1 LNEIRI
7 LSPTGVIG
15 SGFREESFQR
25 GVELNPHF
33 IACDAGSTDGGPAFL
48 GGGVPHF
55 AWEGTK
61 RDLRLMMLARDKLNI
76 PLILGSCGTAGGDA
90 GLAWMREIALEI
102 AAEEGLKFKLACIHS
117 EQDKAYVKRRLKEGR
132 IAPLH
137 PAPHFDED
145 TIDRAT
151 HIVGMMGPEPIAA
164 AIEDGADMVLAGR
177 ASDTSLFAAV
187 PMMQQANMGLAW
199 HLAKIVE
206 CGAACVVQRK
216 RPDSVFAWLRDD
228 HFVIEP
234 LDLDNRCTPQSIA
247 SHTLYENA
255 DPFLITE
262 PGGTIVTTDAHYEAE
277 TDRSVRVSGSR
288 FEPAERYSIK
298 LEGAEKVGY
307 QFVIIGGVRDPYI
320 LRQLDSW
327 LEQLLERFKE
337 RVVDL
342 FGGDIG
348 DDDYTIIPRVFGRD
362 GVMGPLEPMPKVG
375 HEVGIVFELTG
386 PDRQIA
392 HALAQTFSHLALHF
406 PIPEWRGLITG
417 LAIPYTPAELDKGEV
432 YRFCVNHVV
441 YPDDPC
447 EMFRTEFEEV

>member
-164 AIEDGADMVLAGR
+164 AIEDG
-177 ASDTSLFAAV
+177 
-187 PMMQQANMGLAW
+187 ANMGLAW